1 VDRAI
6 IVRRVV
12 KLLSSIQ
19 WYLQEDIEDV
29 LVLPGSDVADDIDEE
44 ISWRMKQPEEV
55 RAVDIRLR
63 SLIKVRRRIK

>member
-1 VDRAI
+1 MDRAI